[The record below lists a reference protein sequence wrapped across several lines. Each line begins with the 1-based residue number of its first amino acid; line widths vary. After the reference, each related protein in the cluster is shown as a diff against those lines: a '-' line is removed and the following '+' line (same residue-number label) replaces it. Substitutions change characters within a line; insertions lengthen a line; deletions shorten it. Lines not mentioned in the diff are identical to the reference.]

1 MGGPD
6 DMAPATT
13 AARPPP
19 PAARP
24 RAGPG
29 PPAGP
34 PAWPSRSASIRCTD
48 PMNAPRPPP
57 TMPARRRRV
66 VMSLLTS
73 RPVCLAAHPLDRDA
87 LTREHPLP
95 QRVHRRG
102 GFVDGL
108 GEGERAFQNRR
119 ELLTVLHA

>member
-1 MGGPD
+1 MVGSD

-13 AARPPP
+13 V
-19 PAARP
+19 
-24 RAGPG
+24 
-29 PPAGP
+29 
-34 PAWPSRSASIRCTD
+34 AWPSSSAAIRCTD

-73 RPVCLAAHPLDRDA
+73 RPVCLSAHTLDRDA
-87 LTREHPLP
+87 LTREHLVL

-119 ELLTVLHA
+119 ELLTVLHAGSRILVLDNQEG